1 MRRNIADEFKQSGDE
16 FKPTKQT
23 PKKSK
28 LSTVLIVLLCMVGVY
43 TAWAGIEVGVL
54 PKDSAVADLIAIG
67 VEIVLFVAQLVVVFN
82 VFHVTK
88 RPLTSH
94 ILVNIIINVAIVLLA
109 KFLVGEIVEYYFD
122 EVRRL
127 SRW

>member
-1 MRRNIADEFKQSGDE
+1 MRFDYDE

-94 ILVNIIINVAIVLLA
+94 VLVNIIINVAIVVLA

>member
-1 MRRNIADEFKQSGDE
+1 MRRNIADEFK
-16 FKPTKQT
+16 PVKQT

-28 LSTVLIVLLCMVGVY
+28 LSTVLIVLLCMVGIY

>member
-1 MRRNIADEFKQSGDE
+1 MRRNIADE

>member
-1 MRRNIADEFKQSGDE
+1 MRRNIADEFK
-16 FKPTKQT
+16 PVKQP

-109 KFLVGEIVEYYFD
+109 KFLVEEIVEYYFD

>member
-1 MRRNIADEFKQSGDE
+1 MRRNIADEFK
-16 FKPTKQT
+16 PVKQT
-23 PKKSK
+23 PKKSR